1 MNFGMLWMVL
11 AGILGFLG
19 AWHNYDPSALDSLAS
34 IGWSYDD
41 GSSLRDGTLRVLSLG
56 ILYGLV
62 GSAMVATARNG
73 NGRLASEAN
82 ASMVAVLLSG
92 AFVASYLLPF
102 IFGFLDVDTETGA
115 VATFL
120 YSLETVAIGALLIP
134 ILINV
139 LITASMRGEQE
150 LQTSVWFLIMGLTAY
165 IISMLYMFFG
175 DLADATQTVWFAER
189 VSVGWVPLALMF
201 SVGYHVIPMTAK
213 QPIWSGSMRTAS
225 MFLLFVTVPPF
236 FMTQAS
242 AGNVVTNLGAILL
255 TLGMLPIFAAS
266 INLLMTASSGLGSVV
281 KQPGALAGTL
291 AFLAL
296 PFFAI
301 GGYFTAM
308 DTFVGNG
315 ELGAMAHAIDMGMMF
330 TVGGL
335 LTLAG
340 VFTNYPLAIGKPLAT
355 PSTATLAAW
364 MILVGGVS
372 STLTFLTGEFTFN
385 AVAASEVED
394 VVANNGGFF
403 LTGAALFYL
412 LGIGTILATMVT
424 IRTGIS
430 STGRSIDATVSSD
443 VATYTLTTGSSTT
456 IRTLIGRGVGV
467 DTELIVSATEE
478 SEGGSTII
486 AVDSSLHNDEIKE
499 FPPTASSAMVA
510 FVQYLT
516 DSKQSVFELFRSMD
530 LDDSGKVD
538 SREFKAALESSSIV
552 ELSSFEADE
561 LVEGMDLDGDGE
573 LNLPELDIAIAQI
586 KRDHDIVSSNEEE

>member
-1 MNFGMLWMVL
+1 
-11 AGILGFLG
+11 
-19 AWHNYDPSALDSLAS
+19 
-34 IGWSYDD
+34 
-41 GSSLRDGTLRVLSLG
+41 
-56 ILYGLV
+56 
-62 GSAMVATARNG
+62 
-73 NGRLASEAN
+73 
-82 ASMVAVLLSG
+82 
-92 AFVASYLLPF
+92 
-102 IFGFLDVDTETGA
+102 
-115 VATFL
+115 
-120 YSLETVAIGALLIP
+120 
-134 ILINV
+134 
-139 LITASMRGEQE
+139 
-150 LQTSVWFLIMGLTAY
+150 
-165 IISMLYMFFG
+165 
-175 DLADATQTVWFAER
+175 
-189 VSVGWVPLALMF
+189 
-201 SVGYHVIPMTAK
+201 
-213 QPIWSGSMRTAS
+213 
-225 MFLLFVTVPPF
+225 
-236 FMTQAS
+236 
-242 AGNVVTNLGAILL
+242 
-255 TLGMLPIFAAS
+255 
-266 INLLMTASSGLGSVV
+266 VV